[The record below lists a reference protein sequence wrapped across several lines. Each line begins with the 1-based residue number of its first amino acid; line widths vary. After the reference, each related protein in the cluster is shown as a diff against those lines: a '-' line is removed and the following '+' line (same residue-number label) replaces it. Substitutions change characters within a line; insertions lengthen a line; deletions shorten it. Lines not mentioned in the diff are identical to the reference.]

1 MSALGADTP
10 MTMPWEEEAQRGGAP
25 SGAATPGGG
34 DDMMSM
40 SPSVDTDFLPPPQS
54 TSMFRSTRS
63 RSGSAS
69 SAALL
74 NPGGSSALAPQLFPL
89 TAIPPSPVTLARA
102 LQHGQKTPPPF
113 LQRRLF
119 KEDGATIGAPD
130 ETASGSGRS
139 SRSGSSS
146 DVGMSGV
153 GGKTRAMR
161 IAAMTSAVAAGDEDE
176 EIEELSAVLSRS
188 ASAGPEDP
196 FERVVR
202 RPVSRKPNLL
212 VSPPPRSPQEGF
224 TR

>member
-1 MSALGADTP
+1 
-10 MTMPWEEEAQRGGAP
+10 
-25 SGAATPGGG
+25 
-34 DDMMSM
+34 
-40 SPSVDTDFLPPPQS
+40 
-54 TSMFRSTRS
+54 
-63 RSGSAS
+63 
-69 SAALL
+69 
-74 NPGGSSALAPQLFPL
+74 
-89 TAIPPSPVTLARA
+89 
-102 LQHGQKTPPPF
+102 
-113 LQRRLF
+113 
-119 KEDGATIGAPD
+119 
-130 ETASGSGRS
+130 
-139 SRSGSSS
+139 
-146 DVGMSGV
+146 MSGV